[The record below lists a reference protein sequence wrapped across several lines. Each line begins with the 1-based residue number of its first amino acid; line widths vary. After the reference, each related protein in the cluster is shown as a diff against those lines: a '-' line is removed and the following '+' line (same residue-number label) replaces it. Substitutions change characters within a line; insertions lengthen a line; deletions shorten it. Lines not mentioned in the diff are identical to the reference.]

1 MEGLDDA
8 YVTWADEEN
17 EGLPKQCT
25 DLHYINGFCYEY
37 SLAPGESCNVWA
49 FSSAELKWY
58 SISLSANYWI
68 YKPKGVEITE
78 EEEGNEFEDEF
89 VNDFKTKLK
98 ASEEIIVEHLDN
110 KECEL

>member
-1 MEGLDDA
+1 MDCESEWRIIKIDSIG
-8 YVTWADEEN
+8 WE
-17 EGLPKQCT
+17 
-25 DLHYINGFCYEY
+25 
-37 SLAPGESCNVWA
+37 SLQ
-49 FSSAELKWY
+49 K
-58 SISLSANYWI
+58 
-68 YKPKGVEITE
+68 ITE